1 MNKKMVLMALLLV
14 SVAAAVS
21 GTDFEERIT
30 EKKWYRDYFN
40 EVIYRKDRNIIVE
53 YQPYLTEEE
62 NINFYDGSR
71 GDMIFWFDE
80 SARYRDCISWN
91 RFDDGEYGSYIS
103 IGMPGF
109 RYKAKKLAPDLYKLE
124 LEDVRISQELYESFL
139 EDGYDLKFALDA
151 TEPEYSLYFRF
162 DGEYLYI
169 YLDDGK
175 TLYATYCAYDE
186 SEIVAL
192 QEAIRTNEFD
202 MTKITFPRHAD
213 GTCDYESGGGVPGKK
228 IVNGV
233 YRAKDNLRLREKEDI
248 SGEIITTMQA
258 GSLVLILSKGRE
270 ETIDGITDNWV
281 EVELQTGAKNLEG
294 DFLYGETGWCFGG
307 YLK

>member
-109 RYKAKKLAPDLYKLE
+109 RYKAKKLTPDLYKLE